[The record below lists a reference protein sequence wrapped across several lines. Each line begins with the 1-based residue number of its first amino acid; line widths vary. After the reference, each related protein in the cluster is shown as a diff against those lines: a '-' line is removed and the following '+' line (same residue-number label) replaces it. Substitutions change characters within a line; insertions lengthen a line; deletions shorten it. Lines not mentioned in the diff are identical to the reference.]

1 MKLFSKNA
9 VFYLILAI
17 LPTLS
22 LAQTGLNTNGSN
34 LNAPRTAVPFLNITP
49 DSRSGALGD
58 AGVALS
64 SDLND
69 TYWNP
74 AKLAFLENTDGV
86 SVSYSPWLRQLIPDL
101 SLSYLTYAHVV
112 DNRNAIGVSLRYFNY
127 GTIQL
132 YDPNQNSQGTYYPNE
147 YSINVAWGRKF
158 GDGFSLGLSGGYV
171 HSNLSDSRFS
181 SATGDASQ
189 AGNAL
194 FVGFSLFYKTKI
206 SEFGKEGG
214 FSFGTNVSNIGT
226 KVSYSDNG
234 VKDFLPSNLKVGIA
248 NTLNLDQ
255 YNQLTFTVDLNKL
268 MVPFT
273 RRDAKGNPISNDN
286 ISVVEGIFQSFSD
299 APQGISQQLEQITYS
314 PGVEYLYNHIFA
326 IRAGY
331 FYQNPNSGGANYF
344 TMGLGFRYQL
354 LNLDFSYI
362 SAPQQNSPF
371 ANTIRF
377 TLSANLGSAVKK

>member
-1 MKLFSKNA
+1 
-9 VFYLILAI
+9 
-17 LPTLS
+17 
-22 LAQTGLNTNGSN
+22 
-34 LNAPRTAVPFLNITP
+34 
-49 DSRSGALGD
+49 
-58 AGVALS
+58 
-64 SDLND
+64 
-69 TYWNP
+69 
-74 AKLAFLENTDGV
+74 
-86 SVSYSPWLRQLIPDL
+86 
-101 SLSYLTYAHVV
+101 
-112 DNRNAIGVSLRYFNY
+112 
-127 GTIQL
+127 
-132 YDPNQNSQGTYYPNE
+132 
-147 YSINVAWGRKF
+147 
-158 GDGFSLGLSGGYV
+158 
-171 HSNLSDSRFS
+171 
-181 SATGDASQ
+181 
-189 AGNAL
+189 
-194 FVGFSLFYKTKI
+194 
-206 SEFGKEGG
+206 
-214 FSFGTNVSNIGT
+214 
-226 KVSYSDNG
+226 
-234 VKDFLPSNLKVGIA
+234 
-248 NTLNLDQ
+248 
-255 YNQLTFTVDLNKL
+255 